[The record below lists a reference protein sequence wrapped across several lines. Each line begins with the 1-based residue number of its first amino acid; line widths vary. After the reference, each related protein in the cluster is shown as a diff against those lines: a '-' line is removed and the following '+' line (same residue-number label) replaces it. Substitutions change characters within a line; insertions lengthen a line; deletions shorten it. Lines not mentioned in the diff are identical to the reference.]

1 MVMGFWALK
10 PDNMYCE
17 YTTGAGRLDADVGD
31 SREVSEAIVGISSNI
46 GFARLASKPTSA
58 DLLMVA
64 YQKRTRT
71 SGSNPPSGSHHFDKG
86 LTSRQRWL
94 APSNKPSRAQ
104 PADIVGLLI
113 TATLCRLGQ
122 PRLPVLPGCHANTMG
137 QECWLDTWVGWVRIM
152 FG

>member
-1 MVMGFWALK
+1 MSHSGRCRKPSSAYLPTSALRK
-10 PDNMYCE
+10 GP
-17 YTTGAGRLDADVGD
+17 
-31 SREVSEAIVGISSNI
+31 
-46 GFARLASKPTSA
+46 PSA
-58 DLLMVA
+58 DLLTKGLR
-64 YQKRTRT
+64 Q
-71 SGSNPPSGSHHFDKG
+71 SPPSANLLTEGLRRSRR